1 VRWTTADGRTR
12 STGRKGLWVP
22 GGKTTVCARERCSRC
37 SSSSPLVDA
46 LFLIVVATR
55 LGWAGDHGRARRVD
69 GRPRDAFSSA
79 EGRATLARVQRKLAR
94 GEPPTDEL
102 LDGGLLIAAGAFLL
116 TPGLVTDAVG
126 FLLARPLSRVP
137 IRMAQEVRRD
147 PVPRQ
152 RDQRVHHRKRVYR
165 RIPRE
170 RRRRRNGAGAGFT
183 MGGGFGGGN
192 FGNGDGFG
200 SDDEVAGGN
209 SPVTIPT
216 ATASTTRTTRTMS
229 STWTSRSKTRRRT
242 GATEAPPSTRSRLT
256 VSRFRRDPLP
266 TRSVSEAT
274 ENRLTAG
281 ESRKETLKIL
291 PAQTNKCAHLGQ

>member
-1 VRWTTADGRTR
+1 MRPRT
-12 STGRKGLWVP
+12 LLALLLV
-22 GGKTTVCARERCSRC
+22 V
-37 SSSSPLVDA
+37 PLVDA
-46 LFLIVVATR
+46 LFPDRRRDAA
-55 LGWAGDHGRARRVD
+55 GMGDHGRARRVD
-69 GRPRDAFSSA
+69 GRPRMLLRA
-79 EGRATLARVQRKLAR
+79 EGRDDARTGPAKAGSRR
-94 GEPPTDEL
+94 EPPTDEL

-126 FLLARPLSRVP
+126 FLLALPLSRVP
-137 IRMAQEVRRD
+137 IRMALKKYVVIPYLDSETNGFTTGN
-147 PVPRQ
+147 
-152 RDQRVHHRKRVYR
+152 VY
-165 RIPRE
+165 IGGFPGNGDGDG
-170 RRRRRNGAGAGFT
+170 NGAGAGFT

-274 ENRLTAG
+274 ETD
-281 ESRKETLKIL
+281 
-291 PAQTNKCAHLGQ
+291 

>member
-1 VRWTTADGRTR
+1 MRPRTLLALLLVVPRGRA
-12 STGRKGLWVP
+12 VP
-22 GGKTTVCARERCSRC
+22 DRRR
-37 SSSSPLVDA
+37 DA
-46 LFLIVVATR
+46 A
-55 LGWAGDHGRARRVD
+55 GMGDHGRARRVD
-69 GRPRDAFSSA
+69 GRPRDASPPRRGARDARTGPAKAGSR
-79 EGRATLARVQRKLAR
+79 RA
-94 GEPPTDEL
+94 PTDEL

-126 FLLARPLSRVP
+126 FLLALPLSRVP
-137 IRMAQEVRRD
+137 IRMALKKYVVIPYLDSETNGFTTGN
-147 PVPRQ
+147 
-152 RDQRVHHRKRVYR
+152 VY
-165 RIPRE
+165 IGGFPGNGDGDG
-170 RRRRRNGAGAGFT
+170 NGAGAGFT

-281 ESRKETLKIL
+281 ESRKEN
-291 PAQTNKCAHLGQ
+291 P